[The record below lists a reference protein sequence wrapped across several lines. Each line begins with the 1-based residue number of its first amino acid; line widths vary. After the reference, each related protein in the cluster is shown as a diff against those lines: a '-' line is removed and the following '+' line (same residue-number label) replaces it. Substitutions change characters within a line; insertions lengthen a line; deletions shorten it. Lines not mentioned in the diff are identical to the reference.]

1 MADFNHVDVNSDTL
15 FNTYIQ
21 SQRLNDE
28 KGRSISCYDILQ
40 SVLVASNGLLVQ
52 RKGAWQIIN
61 KYQLEQ
67 GVGKNYST
75 LSNFTNW
82 TKTIHNFEF
91 IGKGA
96 IRTITPVAS
105 SVGVFQ
111 EYGGGKKYPTNY
123 DFDEAGGW
131 TAKNGFTYTRDN
143 REIEKFSNE
152 TAFAYTPVFGI
163 ETNKYY
169 ILNRNR
175 LDWFGDDFLNT
186 QPYLQSEKAQIVVNG
201 KEATINFEI
210 NATAPEANLIE
221 AGLTRVGASVN
232 YAIFAENDS
241 EILVLDKNSKFV
253 PLTNDR
259 DNLRRMYFPSN
270 NSVLDDVE
278 ALTESQSHKGILSI
292 DVGLVSDYKIHIRIY
307 GYGNQIGRASCRERV

>member
-1 MADFNHVDVNSDTL
+1 MGAERNILLIMILTKQEDG
-15 FNTYIQ
+15 Q
-21 SQRLNDE
+21 QRMDL
-28 KGRSISCYDILQ
+28 
-40 SVLVASNGLLVQ
+40 
-52 RKGAWQIIN
+52 
-61 KYQLEQ
+61 
-67 GVGKNYST
+67 
-75 LSNFTNW
+75 
-82 TKTIHNFEF
+82 
-91 IGKGA
+91 
-96 IRTITPVAS
+96 
-105 SVGVFQ
+105 
-111 EYGGGKKYPTNY
+111 PT
-123 DFDEAGGW
+123 
-131 TAKNGFTYTRDN
+131 
-143 REIEKFSNE
+143 REIIEKLKSFLMRPHLH
-152 TAFAYTPVFGI
+152 TLPYLGI

-292 DVGLVSDYKIHIRIY
+292 DVGISF
-307 GYGNQIGRASCRERV
+307 